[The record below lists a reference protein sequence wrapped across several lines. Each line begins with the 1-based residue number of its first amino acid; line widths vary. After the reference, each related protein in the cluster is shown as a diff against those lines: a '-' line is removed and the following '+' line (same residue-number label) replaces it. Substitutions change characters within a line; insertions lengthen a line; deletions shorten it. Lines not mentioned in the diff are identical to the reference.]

1 MKVGSFL
8 LRTNEGAVDSP
19 EEKIQKDHHLR
30 PRRLRRSSVVRNTV
44 NSGEHSLT
52 GVELTGAIPFS
63 DEGTLI
69 GADIQKQS
77 DKKKK

>member
-30 PRRLRRSSVVRNTV
+30 PRRLRRSAAVRYAA
-44 NSGEHSLT
+44 NSGGHSLV
-52 GVELTGAIPFS
+52 GIELPGAIPFS
-63 DEGTLI
+63 DEGTLS
-69 GADIQKQS
+69 GADIQKTTIG
-77 DKKKK
+77 

>member
-1 MKVGSFL
+1 ML
-8 LRTNEGAVDSP
+8 CTNDGTVALP
-19 EEKIQKDHHLR
+19 EEECQKANHLR
-30 PRRLRRSSVVRNTV
+30 PRRLRRSTVVRNTV

-69 GADIQKQS
+69 GADIQKKP